1 MILLLAYVFPRRKF
15 HLPTNL
21 LNKVKKVYLK
31 KESFVLSV
39 TKNKYSLLPY
49 ILYPYPYP
57 YYLHVCYRFALC
69 LLKFCYNFAYHYLH
83 VCYRFAL
90 CLLSFYIHH

>member
-57 YYLHVCYRFALC
+57 YPY
-69 LLKFCYNFAYHYLH
+69 YLH